1 METQKTP
8 ENNENNEVNMWTVVK
23 LLKKAIKSGDLSNM
37 TEAAKLFATEDVVFD
52 IDAIETLGFLK
63 TKALMSDNPV
73 IAEKIDAMIQL
84 SQGDIESEEYEEAI
98 ETTEGQNPESNY
110 DLKEK
115 LDEAIL
121 ELKAEEE
128 KDLQLFEDTEHS
140 FFDNVNISELK
151 DIIESA
157 KLIKRIKES
166 INGSAE
172 EIETESKIDQ
182 ETLEQW
188 RNAGLPKALI
198 DEFEQ
203 KINSSKKL
211 QEVYNSAF
219 SAIYLQEGEISTL
232 EELLQSR
239 LSYQEQ
245 QEAYEQE
252 EMNIIPETF
261 MIIQEKG
268 GRIAEILGKSV
279 NNRTPHEQAELDLEI
294 TRVQKARLEEKR
306 KNLD

>member
-37 TEAAKLFATEDVVFD
+37 SEAAKLFATEDVVFD